1 MINRFYELYANLFSH
16 ELNDWKQF
24 ANRNILFQLVVN
36 RMELTPDTTARKTN
50 KKKKSVILPNLKIFN
65 CN

>member
-16 ELNDWKQF
+16 ELSDWKQF

-36 RMELTPDTTARKTN
+36 RMELTPNKTARIMKRE
-50 KKKKSVILPNLKIFN
+50 KSVISPNLKIFN